1 MHISSLRSSG
11 NSAFRCKNCEQVPP
25 SHARPNLA
33 NLTKNFRDPFCS
45 LVGKDGAHRN
55 GLVLNLRFVSHPY
68 ELALIGADV
77 EVSLSVHLRLLVV
90 LELLLPQWPWR

>member
-11 NSAFRCKNCEQVPP
+11 NSAFRCTNCEQVPP

-55 GLVLNLRFVSHPY
+55 GLVLT
-68 ELALIGADV
+68 
-77 EVSLSVHLRLLVV
+77 LRLT
-90 LELLLPQWPWR
+90 LPPLRKQALFGRFGQLFDNTSRCQILQRITDLSTP